1 MVLGLGLGIDSNLQ
15 AWLYPAAVVLGAYFV
30 LGVTGFGSALVA
42 VPLLSWRWPL
52 LEVVPVVL
60 TMDALGSAL
69 HGRLNWKLV
78 QWSEFKSLLPGMLL
92 GVGLGVVLARVL
104 NSQIPLM
111 VLGAYVALVGINA
124 LRSVPPKTVDPLAPV
139 VQHTSANR
147 AGFGVGILVGIIE
160 VMFGT
165 AGPPVVAWLTKRL
178 DNIQNVR
185 ATTPV
190 MLVFASLVALVGL
203 AFEGRVG
210 NALYWQRLGVL
221 VGLSLLAVWAGH
233 VLAHRLPAQRLR
245 QAICGLLVLSGLAL
259 IARALAS

>member
-1 MVLGLGLGIDSNLQ
+1 MLGMGIDPQ

-42 VPLLSWRWPL
+42 VPLLSWHWPL

-69 HGRLNWKLV
+69 HGRLNWKQV
-78 QWSEFKSLLPGMLL
+78 QWGEFKSLLPGMLL
-92 GVGLGVVLARVL
+92 GVGLGLLLAQVLD
-104 NSQIPLM
+104 SQIPLM
-111 VLGAYVALVGINA
+111 VLGAYVALVGLNA
-124 LRSVPPKTVDPLAPV
+124 LRQVPARAGEPLALV
-139 VQHTSANR
+139 VPHPQPWV
-147 AGFGVGILVGIIE
+147 GFAVGTLVGIIE
-160 VMFGT
+160 VLFGT
-165 AGPPVVAWLTKRL
+165 AGPPIVAWLTKRL

-190 MLVFASLVALVGL
+190 MLMFASLIALSGL

-233 VLAHRLPAQRLR
+233 ALAHRLPAQRLR

-259 IARALAS
+259 VARALAS

>member
-1 MVLGLGLGIDSNLQ
+1 MTTGMALQ
-15 AWLYPAAVVLGAYFV
+15 TWLYPAAVVLGAYFV

-42 VPLLSWRWPL
+42 VPLLSWHWPL

-78 QWSEFKSLLPGMLL
+78 QWGEFKSLLPGMLL
-92 GVGLGVVLARVL
+92 GVGLGLLLARVL

-111 VLGAYVALVGINA
+111 VLGAYVALVGLNA
-124 LRSVPPKTVDPLAPV
+124 LRQVPAASDPTTPV
-139 VQHTSANR
+139 VQHPAR
-147 AGFGVGILVGIIE
+147 VAGFAVGTLVGVIE

-165 AGPPVVAWLTKRL
+165 AGPPVVVWLTQRL
-178 DNIQNVR
+178 DNIQKVR

-190 MLVFASLVALVGL
+190 MLVFASLIALSGL

-210 NALYWQRLGVL
+210 NTLYWQRLGVL

-233 VLAHRLPAQRLR
+233 ALAHRLPAQRLR
-245 QAICGLLVLSGLAL
+245 QAICGLLVVSGLAL
-259 IARALAS
+259 VARALAS

>member
-1 MVLGLGLGIDSNLQ
+1 M
-15 AWLYPAAVVLGAYFV
+15 VLGAYFV

-42 VPLLSWRWPL
+42 VPLLSWHWPL

-78 QWSEFKSLLPGMLL
+78 QWGEFKSLLPGMLL
-92 GVGLGVVLARVL
+92 GVGLGVLLARVL

-124 LRSVPPKTVDPLAPV
+124 LRPVPAKTLDPLVTLAQLAPIP
-139 VQHTSANR
+139 QTR
-147 AGFGVGILVGIIE
+147 PWTGFAVGTLVGIIE

-165 AGPPVVAWLTKRL
+165 AGPPIVAWLTKRL
-178 DNIQNVR
+178 AHIQNVR

-190 MLVFASLVALVGL
+190 MLMFASLIALLGL

-210 NALYWQRLGVL
+210 NTLYLQRLGVL
-221 VGLSLLAVWAGH
+221 VGFSLLAVWAGH
-233 VLAHRLPAQRLR
+233 ALAHRLPAQRLR

>member
-1 MVLGLGLGIDSNLQ
+1 MTPYVQL
-15 AWLYPAAVVLGAYFV
+15 WLYPAAVVLGAYFV

-42 VPLLSWRWPL
+42 VPLLSWHWPL

-78 QWSEFKSLLPGMLL
+78 QWSELRSLLPGMLL
-92 GVGLGVVLARVL
+92 GVVLGVVLARVL

-111 VLGAYVALVGINA
+111 VLGSYVALVGINA
-124 LRSVPPKTVDPLAPV
+124 LRQTPAKPAEPLAI
-139 VQHTSANR
+139 SAVGAPLAR
-147 AGFGVGILVGIIE
+147 PAPGTAGFAIGTLVGIIE

-165 AGPPVVAWLTKRL
+165 AGPPVVAWLNKRL
-178 DNIQNVR
+178 DNIQHVR

-190 MLVFASLVALVGL
+190 MLVFASLIALTGL
-203 AFEGRVG
+203 AFEGHVG

-221 VGLSLLAVWAGH
+221 VALSLLAVWAGH
-233 VLAHRLPAQRLR
+233 ALAHRLPAQRLR

-259 IARALAS
+259 VARALAS